1 MKRIVIDRSKRL
13 YQEPHTG
20 HNRWHPDILP
30 IVEVNP
36 GETIAL
42 ETRDAL
48 DGQIKPGMS
57 TEDLLNLDA
66 KVAHPLTG
74 PVFVKGA
81 EPGDLLEIETVDI
94 IPEPF
99 GWTRIRPGAGF
110 LRDLFPVSCLYHWK
124 IENGWGHIGPDSG
137 GAYSRRFFY
146 GHIWYRPFTR
156 AASILDPSR
165 SRSCRP
171 WWHCNFPR
179 SRRRRTGRRIHRARR
194 AQNRS
199 TSGKRRQYGCQ
210 TIDQGLTPS
219 YPGQPK
225 WCALLHRG
233 CSFCTG

>member
-1 MKRIVIDRSKRL
+1 MKCIQIDRSKRL

-20 HNRWHPDILP
+20 HNRWHPGILP
-30 IVEVNP
+30 ILEVDP

-48 DGQIKPGMS
+48 DGQIKPGMT

-110 LRDLFPVSCLYHWK
+110 LRDLFPVSCLYNWK
-124 IENGWGHIGPDSG
+124 MEKKLMH
-137 GAYSRRFFY
+137 
-146 GHIWYRPFTR
+146 
-156 AASILDPSR
+156 
-165 SRSCRP
+165 
-171 WWHCNFPR
+171 
-179 SRRRRTGRRIHRARR
+179 
-194 AQNRS
+194 
-199 TSGKRRQYGCQ
+199 QY
-210 TIDQGLTPS
+210 
-219 YPGQPK
+219 
-225 WCALLHRG
+225 
-233 CSFCTG
+233 